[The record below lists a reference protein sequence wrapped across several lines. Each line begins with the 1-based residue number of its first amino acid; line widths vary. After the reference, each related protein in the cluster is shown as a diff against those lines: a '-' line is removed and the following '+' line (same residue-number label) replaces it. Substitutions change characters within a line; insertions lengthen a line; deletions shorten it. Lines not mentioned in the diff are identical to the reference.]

1 MKNISVL
8 LVLMGVLAMASP
20 ALVRADGKYGPDV
33 TIKGTV
39 VQAIVDDATGAVYV
53 LEPESAN
60 EPLPASVKAG
70 AQVTVYGDSMEKNGH
85 GAIRIE
91 NVQ

>member
-1 MKNISVL
+1 M
-8 LVLMGVLAMASP
+8 
-20 ALVRADGKYGPDV
+20 ADGKYGPDV
-33 TIKGTV
+33 TIKGAV
-39 VQAIVDDATGAVYV
+39 VQAIVDDATGTVYV

-85 GAIRIE
+85 GAIRVE
-91 NVQ
+91 NVK

>member
-1 MKNISVL
+1 MKKVSILAALVG
-8 LVLMGVLAMASP
+8 VLMLSGSVIAM
-20 ALVRADGKYGPDV
+20 ADGKYGPDV

-39 VQAIVDDATGAVYV
+39 VEAIVEDASGRVFV

-85 GAIRIE
+85 GAIRVE
-91 NVQ
+91 NVK